1 LGKEHGLKCKD
12 GKAGMSLL
20 VDNPGVAAAGG
31 ETENLRGN

>member
-20 VDNPGVAAAGG
+20 VDNPGVAAGG